1 MTPVRFEHRVFFAAV
16 GLFALWVGVWGYF
29 TPARIDKA
37 IPWMVPPLHARFLG
51 SMYLSGA
58 VLMLG
63 GLLARRWAQAR
74 VINAMIYL
82 WTGMLFVVSLL
93 YRGDFDWSRTQ
104 VWFWWFAYL
113 VYPLIALGLAWK
125 HRHEPAETS
134 DAMPRWAVAYLRLQA
149 VLVCALALALL
160 FFPQAMVPFWPW
172 KITPL
177 LAQIYASPFLSYGI
191 ASWMMA
197 ARPSWAETR
206 APLAG
211 TFVFAACVL
220 LASWLHRGLFSRAEN
235 PDRIWFASFGI
246 ATAMLGLLSVKALL
260 NRSAERPLPRPL

>member
-1 MTPVRFEHRVFFAAV
+1 MTPIRFAHRVFFAAV

-63 GLLARRWAQAR
+63 GMLSRRWAQAR
-74 VINAMIYL
+74 VINTMIYL
-82 WTGMLFVVSLL
+82 WTGMLFVVSLF
-93 YRGDFDWSRTQ
+93 YWGEFDWSRTQ

-113 VYPLIALGLAWK
+113 VYPLIALAYAWK
-125 HRHEPAETS
+125 YRHEPAERT
-134 DAMPRWAVAYLRLQA
+134 DAMPRWAVLYLRIQA
-149 VLVCALALALL
+149 VLVSVLALALL
-160 FFPQAMVPFWPW
+160 FFPQTMIPLWPW

-177 LAQIYASPFLSYGI
+177 LAQIYSSPFLSYGI

-197 ARPSWAETR
+197 ARPSWVEAR
-206 APLAG
+206 ASLLG

-220 LASWLHRGLFSRAEN
+220 LASWMHRGLFSMAEN
-235 PDRIWFASFGI
+235 SDRLWFIAFGV
-246 ATAMLGLLSVKALL
+246 ATVLLGGLSVKSMFY
-260 NRSAERPLPRPL
+260 RTDSSPLPRPL